1 MAIQSAPEYFSLPE
15 DIPLSAK
22 FKMIGNAVPV
32 LLAQGIAESVRD
44 TILKYLED
52 NQNG

>member
-1 MAIQSAPEYFSLPE
+1 MAIQSAPAFFSLPE

-22 FKMIGNAVPV
+22 FKMVGNAVPV
-32 LLAQGIAESVRD
+32 LLAQGVAESIRD
-44 TILKYLED
+44 TIFKYLED